1 MYSNVVRVR
10 TYAARFKKASYDH
23 TVNVLFSQSEIDK
36 RIYELGAELT
46 EAHQDDKTPVVFVC
60 LLTGGFMFFS
70 DLVKTILKVDIECDF
85 MKAKS
90 YEGKYK
96 QGDVKLIKDLDTP
109 IKDKHVYIVDDIYD
123 TGNTLKAVAE
133 YLQTKKPRSLNVVT
147 LIKRKSA
154 PEEILGADTV
164 RYGFDINDE
173 WIIGYG
179 CDDEEGYFRNHPY
192 IYAL

>member
-1 MYSNVVRVR
+1 M
-10 TYAARFKKASYDH
+10 TI
-23 TVNVLFSQSEIDK
+23 LFNQS
-36 RIYELGAELT
+36 RITHRITELGEEVT
-46 EAHQDDKTPVVFVC
+46 KVHQDDKTPVVFVC

-90 YEGKYK
+90 YEGKHK
-96 QGDVKLIKDLDTP
+96 QGDVRLIKDLDTP
-109 IKDKHVYIVDDIYD
+109 IKNKHVYIVDDIYD

-133 YLQTKKPRSLNVVT
+133 YLQTKKPKSLNVIT
-147 LIKRKSA
+147 LIKRKLA
-154 PEEILGADTV
+154 PKEIVGVDSV
-164 RYGFDINDE
+164 RYGFSINDE

-179 CDDEEGYFRNHPY
+179 CDDDRGYFRNYPC

>member
-1 MYSNVVRVR
+1 MNI
-10 TYAARFKKASYDH
+10 
-23 TVNVLFSQSEIDK
+23 LFNQSQIVH
-36 RIYELGAELT
+36 RIAELGE
-46 EAHQDDKTPVVFVC
+46 EINNVHRDDKTPVVFVC

-70 DLVKTILKVDIECDF
+70 DLVKTVLEVDIECDF

-96 QGDVKLIKDLDTP
+96 QGDVRLIKDLDTP
-109 IKDKHVYIVDDIYD
+109 IRNKHVYVIDDIYD

-133 YLQTKKPRSLNVVT
+133 YLQTKKPKSLNVVT

-154 PEEILGADTV
+154 PDNIPGVDIV
-164 RYGFDINDE
+164 RYGYEIDTE

-179 CDDEEGYFRNHPY
+179 CDDERGYFRNYPC